1 MMMLITFTTLSNTPF
16 HPILT
21 HYVVNNQIF
30 QADKVQETLTQ
41 QGLEEAGLETSS
53 RLDCEN
59 NGDSSISADL
69 FVDHHHDDHHHLI
82 IIMMTRFPSVDTL
95 ISEVPGTGWMSR
107 SETAK

>member
-1 MMMLITFTTLSNTPF
+1 MSST
-16 HPILT
+16 
-21 HYVVNNQIF
+21 NQIF

-69 FVDHHHDDHHHLI
+69 FADHHHNDHHNI
-82 IIMMTRFPSVDTL
+82 IIMITRFPSVDTL

>member
-1 MMMLITFTTLSNTPF
+1 MIVHHDDVETITTLSNTPF
-16 HPILT
+16 YPILT

-53 RLDCEN
+53 RLDWEN
-59 NGDSSISADL
+59 NGDSSISAD
-69 FVDHHHDDHHHLI
+69 FFADHLHV
-82 IIMMTRFPSVDTL
+82 TRFSSVETL

>member
-1 MMMLITFTTLSNTPF
+1 M
-16 HPILT
+16 
-21 HYVVNNQIF
+21 
-30 QADKVQETLTQ
+30 QETLTQ

-59 NGDSSISADL
+59 NGDSSISAD
-69 FVDHHHDDHHHLI
+69 FFDDNLHV
-82 IIMMTRFPSVDTL
+82 TRFPSVDTL

>member
-59 NGDSSISADL
+59 NGDSSISAD
-69 FVDHHHDDHHHLI
+69 FFADHLHV
-82 IIMMTRFPSVDTL
+82 TRFPSVDTL

>member
-1 MMMLITFTTLSNTPF
+1 M
-16 HPILT
+16 
-21 HYVVNNQIF
+21 VNNQIF

-53 RLDCEN
+53 RLDWEN
-59 NGDSSISADL
+59 NGDSADFFADNL
-69 FVDHHHDDHHHLI
+69 DV
-82 IIMMTRFPSVDTL
+82 TRFPSVDTL